1 MLRSA
6 ARMLCGTAAVLTLT
20 VAAPLSL
27 HAQAMSNADAA
38 LAAIRSNWR
47 SMTTNLMRSADMM
60 PEADYA
66 YRPVASV
73 RTFGELLAHV
83 AGAQFTI
90 CAAALGDKQPN
101 EDALLKDALNKAA
114 IVQALKASTAYCDRA
129 YAQNPVALA
138 GTTDLFG
145 EKSTRYGAVA
155 LNAVHNGE
163 HYGNIVTYLRMK
175 GMVPPSSQPS
185 R

>member
-6 ARMLCGTAAVLTLT
+6 ARIVKITLT
-20 VAAPLSL
+20 VATLAVSLPLTL
-27 HAQAMSNADAA
+27 EAQAVSSADAA

-47 SMTTNLMRSADMM
+47 SMTTNITRSAEMM

-66 YRPVASV
+66 YRPVGTV
-73 RTFGELLAHV
+73 RTFGEVIGHV
-83 AGAQFTI
+83 AGAQFSI
-90 CAAALGDKQPN
+90 CAAALGDKPRA
-101 EDALLKDALNKAA
+101 EDAVEKNATTKAA
-114 IVQALKASTAYCDRA
+114 LVQAMKESTFYCEKA

-138 GTTDLFG
+138 GMTELFG
-145 EKSTRYGAVA
+145 DQSTRYGAIA
-155 LNAVHNGE
+155 LNGVHNAE

-175 GMVPPSSQPS
+175 GMVPPSSQ